1 MESRDN
7 EWGMGLALE
16 EARKALALGEVPVGC
31 VIVKNGEVIGR
42 GHNLKETL
50 QDPTAH
56 AEMVAIR
63 QAAEHEGSWRIL
75 DATMY
80 VTLEPCPMCA
90 GAIVMAR
97 IPNLV
102 IGARDPKTGAC
113 GSLMDIVQDQRLNH
127 RVNVTFGVKEQE
139 CASLLE
145 AFFVELRKELREAR
159 GDGKV

>member
-1 MESRDN
+1 MDGPERDLL
-7 EWGMGLALE
+7 GMSLALL
-16 EARKALALGEVPVGC
+16 EAKKAYALGEVPVGA
-31 VIVKNGEVIGR
+31 VIMKGDKVIGR

-56 AEMVAIR
+56 AEMMAIR

-75 DATMY
+75 GAVMY
-80 VTLEPCPMCA
+80 STLEPCPMCA

-97 IPNLV
+97 IPRLV

-113 GSLMDIVQDQRLNH
+113 GSLVDLVRDERLNH
-127 RVNVTFGVKEQE
+127 RLEVETGIMEEE

-145 AFFVELRKELREAR
+145 AFFRELR
-159 GDGKV
+159 GGKASGG